1 MNYYSSKYNNLF
13 FIITLIIA
21 MLLGI
26 IFSMIYSKSFKNK
39 FFINIDTLENSY
51 PQYSGKFVEQNS
63 FFQELEFQNYP
74 ENSVPIRMTLG
85 KIKKVENPYQPRL
98 NLSFLRKNFDSG
110 NSLNNLRFSSN
121 IMGNIEYEYFNKYN
135 R

>member
-1 MNYYSSKYNNLF
+1 MK
-13 FIITLIIA
+13 
-21 MLLGI
+21 
-26 IFSMIYSKSFKNK
+26 KS
-39 FFINIDTLENSY
+39 
-51 PQYSGKFVEQNS
+51 
-63 FFQELEFQNYP
+63 
-74 ENSVPIRMTLG
+74 
-85 KIKKVENPYQPRL
+85 KVENPYQPRL

>member
-1 MNYYSSKYNNLF
+1 MNYYSSKFNNLF
-13 FIITLIIA
+13 FIFTLIIA

-26 IFSMIYSKSFKNK
+26 IFSMIYSKSLKKK
-39 FFINIDTLENSY
+39 FFINMDTLENSY

-63 FFQELEFQNYP
+63 SFHELEVQNYP
-74 ENSVPIRMTLG
+74 ENSVPIKITLG

>member
-1 MNYYSSKYNNLF
+1 MNYYSSKFNNLF
-13 FIITLIIA
+13 FIITLIIV

-26 IFSMIYSKSFKNK
+26 IFSMIYSKSFKK
-39 FFINIDTLENSY
+39 KIFIDTLENSY
-51 PQYSGKFVEQNS
+51 PQYSGKSVEQNS

-74 ENSVPIRMTLG
+74 ENSVPIKITLG

-110 NSLNNLRFSSN
+110 NSLNNLRFRSN

>member
-1 MNYYSSKYNNLF
+1 MNYYSSKFNNLF
-13 FIITLIIA
+13 FIITLIIV

-26 IFSMIYSKSFKNK
+26 IFSMIYSKSFKK
-39 FFINIDTLENSY
+39 KIFIDTLENSY
-51 PQYSGKFVEQNS
+51 PQYSGKSVEQNS

-74 ENSVPIRMTLG
+74 ENSVPIKMTLG
-85 KIKKVENPYQPRL
+85 KIKKVENRYQPRL

-110 NSLNNLRFSSN
+110 NSLNNLRFRSN

>member
-1 MNYYSSKYNNLF
+1 MNYYSSKFNNLF

-21 MLLGI
+21 MFLGI
-26 IFSMIYSKSFKNK
+26 IFSMIYSKSFKK
-39 FFINIDTLENSY
+39 KIFIDTLENSY
-51 PQYSGKFVEQNS
+51 PQYSGKSVEQNS

-74 ENSVPIRMTLG
+74 ENSVPIKMTLG

-110 NSLNNLRFSSN
+110 NSLNNLRFRSN

>member
-1 MNYYSSKYNNLF
+1 MNYYSSKFNNLF
-13 FIITLIIA
+13 FIITLIIV

-26 IFSMIYSKSFKNK
+26 IFSMIYSKSFKK
-39 FFINIDTLENSY
+39 KIFIDTLENSY
-51 PQYSGKFVEQNS
+51 PQYSGKSVEQNS

-74 ENSVPIRMTLG
+74 ENSVPIKMTLG

-110 NSLNNLRFSSN
+110 NSLNNLRFRSN